1 MKSTYFF
8 DTSGVVKFYHKE
20 VGTEWVESIFS
31 DGESTIVL
39 SELTTVEFHS
49 AVAKK
54 IRTKEIT
61 GDAGR
66 QALMNFQK
74 DCAERFLIVLLDSKM
89 IRKAKELIDR
99 HGSRFPLRTLDALQ
113 LAACRLEE
121 ARDVCFVCADTNL
134 ITVCQEEA
142 IQTVNPENFR

>member
-8 DTSGVVKFYHKE
+8 DTSAVVKFYRKE
-20 VGTEWVESIFS
+20 AGTEWVESIFS

-54 IRTKEIT
+54 IRTKEIME
-61 GDAGR
+61 DAGR

-74 DCAERFLIVLLDSKM
+74 DRAERFLIVPLDSKM
-89 IRKAKELIDR
+89 IRKTKELIDR
-99 HGSRFPLRTLDALQ
+99 YGGRFHLGPWTPCSWLLVNWRRPGMSVL
-113 LAACRLEE
+113 CVR
-121 ARDVCFVCADTNL
+121 
-134 ITVCQEEA
+134 
-142 IQTVNPENFR
+142 IQTS